1 MADDPRPGAGAVPGA
16 VPETFVFACRDCRY
30 VWQAVFQVVF
40 FTDPTSLD
48 TLEYVDEAGRP
59 VRSPL
64 ADAVCPLCRGR
75 NVQVT
80 TPELAGRAGSRGD
93 DRHRH
98 RHRFHL
104 RHRRPGRPG
113 KGKGSA

>member
-1 MADDPRPGAGAVPGA
+1 MADDPRTGAGAVPGA
-16 VPETFVFACRDCRY
+16 VPETFVFTCRDCGY

-48 TLEYVDEAGRP
+48 TQEYVDEAGRP

-64 ADAVCPLCRGR
+64 ADAVCPFCHGR
-75 NVQVT
+75 HVHVT
-80 TPELAGRAGSRGD
+80 TPELAGRAEPRRA
-93 DRHRH
+93 DRHG
-98 RHRFHL
+98 HRFHL

-113 KGKGSA
+113 KGTGSA